1 MYKMA
6 STMNDTY
13 IDEFVKDIKV
23 FIGNQLDSDPNVN
36 IDEMVDKISDD
47 PKIKQI
53 LENIK
58 MIEICKRKIQN
69 EKS

>member
-13 IDEFVKDIKV
+13 IDEFVKDMKV
-23 FIGNQLDSDPNVN
+23 FIADQLDCDPNVN

>member
-1 MYKMA
+1 MYKMG

-13 IDEFVKDIKV
+13 IDEFVNDIKV

-58 MIEICKRKIQN
+58 KIGFL
-69 EKS
+69 SASTG

>member
-1 MYKMA
+1 M
-6 STMNDTY
+6 
-13 IDEFVKDIKV
+13 KV
-23 FIGNQLDSDPNVN
+23 FICNQLDSDQADN
-36 IDEMVDKISDD
+36 IDEIVDRISDD

-58 MIEICKRKIQN
+58 KIEICKREIQN

>member
-1 MYKMA
+1 MYKMG

-23 FIGNQLDSDPNVN
+23 FIGNQLDSDQADN
-36 IDEMVDKISDD
+36 IDEIVDRISDD

-58 MIEICKRKIQN
+58 KIEICKREIQN

>member
-1 MYKMA
+1 MA

-13 IDEFVKDIKV
+13 IDEFVKDIKG
-23 FIGNQLDSDPNVN
+23 FISNQLDSDPNVN

>member
-1 MYKMA
+1 MYKMG

-13 IDEFVKDIKV
+13 IDEFVNDIKV

>member
-1 MYKMA
+1 
-6 STMNDTY
+6 MNDTY
-13 IDEFVKDIKV
+13 IDEFVNDIKV

-69 EKS
+69 

>member
-13 IDEFVKDIKV
+13 IDEFVKDIKG
-23 FIGNQLDSDPNVN
+23 FISNQLDSDPNVN

>member
-1 MYKMA
+1 MYKMG

-23 FIGNQLDSDPNVN
+23 FICNQLDSDQADN
-36 IDEMVDKISDD
+36 IDEIVDRISDD

-69 EKS
+69 ENP

>member
-1 MYKMA
+1 MYKMG

-13 IDEFVKDIKV
+13 IDEFVNDIKV

-69 EKS
+69 